1 MTLIGRFP
9 QADSIVPQ
17 PGNPQALN
25 RYSYTLNNPLRYTD
39 PTGHAFDEG
48 NLGGDVED
56 WMTVLQR
63 NPSQAF
69 RGWLHERDSAWTVL
83 LYNQQHG
90 APQEVIEVLQ
100 AGLASR
106 QAALDTNGYRGTAQA
121 VSSAFDASAPGVG
134 PGLVG
139 LTAGLSSLG
148 AAALPGKPWG
158 SNRYYYRYASRA
170 ERQGIRESIAAS
182 EGKTG
187 TVESRSGRTYF
198 SPTRYESARQAQD
211 SLGMPQT
218 PGYRLRVPAQY
229 VDSARV
235 IHTGVVD
242 PVETG
247 LGGGWE
253 IVIEGGIQ
261 VPSDVLTIEP
271 LRPQEAFSGHTA
283 R

>member
-139 LTAGLSSLG
+139 LTAGLSAMG
-148 AAALPGKPWG
+148 APALSSWLSKVPVEYQASVARSFSGTPNVETLTEDLIVYRHWGSEAGETGSPWFSPKPYVRPGNARRYLALPEYNTAENVSSFRIPAGTMIIRGKV
-158 SNRYYYRYASRA
+158 AS
-170 ERQGIRESIAAS
+170 
-182 EGKTG
+182 KVG
-187 TVESRSGRTYF
+187 TVNFGSYAT
-198 SPTRYESARQAQD
+198 
-211 SLGMPQT
+211 
-218 PGYRLRVPAQY
+218 
-229 VDSARV
+229 
-235 IHTGVVD
+235 
-242 PVETG
+242 
-247 LGGGWE
+247 GGGTQ
-253 IVIEGGIQ
+253 IYLPDPNVA
-261 VPSDVLTIEP
+261 VLIGPMDAT
-271 LRPQEAFSGHTA
+271 R
-283 R
+283 